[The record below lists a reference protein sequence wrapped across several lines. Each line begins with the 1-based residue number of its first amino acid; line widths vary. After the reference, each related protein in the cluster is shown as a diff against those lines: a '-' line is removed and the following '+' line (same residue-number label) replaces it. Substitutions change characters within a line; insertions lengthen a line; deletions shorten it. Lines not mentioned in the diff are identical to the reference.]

1 MGFINIYEVTM
12 QFVSKLFNCLT
23 KNNLKFRNLYRCF
36 ILLLI
41 SISTLR
47 AQTLIQVIDLPNNN
61 FFNYGYGLTYKE
73 GLLWVS
79 SSYSSGNLG
88 ARLYAVD
95 TLGIIRDSVY
105 FTSTH
110 VNSSQGL
117 TTDGNQFY
125 FVQRYTARC
134 RIIRIAKTGQI
145 LDSLNWPAASSIYLG
160 GIAYDG
166 NIWASVY
173 YPNTDAALYKIDINT
188 SQVIDTIP
196 TNGIQPQGIAV
207 KGDTIFYVMDGFD
220 GDDEKIYAVNKI
232 TKQVLFSFHVPEV
245 PGQRQNPRGLAWD
258 GKYLYL
264 LAEPVGASSGRK
276 IFKYSI
282 GGGTPLIYVPT
293 KYFNFGNVLIGSS
306 GQVTASIQNQG
317 TDNLRIDSVR
327 FFLSQ
332 NFSTNLTPPVTILP
346 NQSLNFHLTF
356 TPVNY
361 GRDSATFYIYHN
373 DISRPEQIIALA
385 GTGLFSSGVINLPS
399 NMDFG
404 SRRVGSTFFK
414 YLKIENL
421 SSQPL
426 QITSWST
433 LTQNFYL
440 EPDVFPTTIPGNS
453 HKNVRVWFK
462 PLSSGMFSD
471 TLKIINNSTN
481 APEAKVFL
489 SGNSEIQELPLGQAI
504 WSYTIPNHPI
514 SNTFR
519 SVKGLRAINDMTGD
533 GKPDLIVCTEN
544 YWTVALN
551 GNSSGSNDTLWSFNT
566 FISNSSAGSIGT
578 TGDYSYQKA
587 LSIASDLNGDG
598 YQDVVIGTGGG
609 NESVYALNGK
619 TGQLLWKF
627 GTDHPDSFALGDIT
641 GVDASTDFNGDGVP
655 DVLAAASASQTGGV
669 AGRRSVYLF
678 NGTNGQIIWQS
689 FVGGFTHGITAISD
703 INNDN
708 IPDVVTTVGE
718 PIYQFIALS
727 GLNGYPIWN
736 FSVAS
741 GTGGAKEVL
750 VFPVPG
756 QKPDV
761 IAGAFWGPVYRL
773 KGTTGTALWTYST
786 GGGAP
791 TQMKILRDV
800 TGDGVNEVVISILAG
815 GAACVNGATGEQ
827 LWFKSTGN
835 TMGIDVVPDLNGD
848 GSDDV
853 VFAVQSQGALIVNG
867 SNGNDLA
874 LYSFGGSTQAREVA
888 LLPDI
893 DNNGSYEIA
902 VGSNLANVA
911 LVSGGLNAMVSS
923 IQVNS
928 PNGGEIWY
936 IGQSKQITWT
946 SNNITNVKIELSTNN
961 GGEWTS
967 IVASTPAQS
976 GVYEWIVSGSPS
988 NQCRIR
994 ISSVENPSVFDLSN
1008 DIFTIRSELCVS
1020 FDVNQQW
1027 NLVSVPVSKNNM
1039 AKTGLFPNAVS
1050 SAFGFDQSLGYISF
1064 DTLRNGVGYWLKFP
1078 ASQQIT
1084 ICGLPV
1090 ETKIVSVKQGWN
1102 IIGGFDTDIDVSSL
1116 TTIPPNILQ
1125 SFFFGYQNGYF
1136 PTNSIQKGKGYWIKV
1151 SENGKIIFQQSMK
1164 NANSNLNSFDK
1175 FIENASELIIKDN
1188 SNQIGKLYLTG
1199 NKFNE
1204 FSQLPPLPPSEVFD
1218 VRFLSDRFME
1228 NLNQENYV
1236 RIQGADY
1243 PIRLKSTNPN
1253 LLIEFPDGSQHIL
1266 DAEKELVIDDKN
1278 VTLFKLKILNIP
1290 DKTELYQNYPN
1301 PFNPFTKIRYS
1312 LKESGLVTIKIYDVL
1327 GREIATILNEEKESG
1342 NHELEFNAT
1351 RYGLSSGIYFYEMR
1365 SGSYVGIKKFILT
1378 K

>member
-1 MGFINIYEVTM
+1 MIFKSNP
-12 QFVSKLFNCLT
+12 FNYHAKHIL
-23 KNNLKFRNLYRCF
+23 NSQNLYRGF

-41 SISTLR
+41 FISTLR
-47 AQTLIQVIDLPNNN
+47 AQTLVQVIDLPNNN
-61 FFNYGYGLTYKE
+61 FFNYGYGLIYKD

-105 FTSTH
+105 FSSTH

-145 LDSLNWPAASSIYLG
+145 LDSLNWPAASSVYLG

-258 GKYLYL
+258 GNYLYL

-293 KYFNFGNVLIGSS
+293 KYFDFGNVLIGSS
-306 GQVTASIQNQG
+306 GQVTATIQNQG
-317 TDNLRIDSVR
+317 TNNLRIDSVS

-346 NQSLNFHLTF
+346 NQSLNFQLTF

-373 DISRPEQIIALA
+373 DISRPAQVISLA
-385 GTGLFSSGVINLPS
+385 GTGLFGSGIINLPAII
-399 NMDFG
+399 DFG
-404 SRRVGSTFFK
+404 SKRVGSTFFK

-462 PLSSGMFSD
+462 PLSSGMFYD

-489 SGNSEIQELPLGQAI
+489 SGYSETQELPLGQAI

-519 SVKGLRAINDMTGD
+519 TVKGVRSINDITGD

-566 FISNSSAGSIGT
+566 YISNSSAGSIGT
-578 TGDYSYQKA
+578 AGDYSYQKA
-587 LSIASDLNGDG
+587 LSIASDLNDDG

-619 TGQLLWKF
+619 TGQLLWRF

-641 GVDASTDFNGDGVP
+641 GVDASTDFNGDGIP

-689 FVGGFTHGITAISD
+689 FVGGFTHGVTAISD

-708 IPDVVTTVGE
+708 IPDVVATVGE
-718 PIYQFIALS
+718 PIYQFISLS

-736 FSVAS
+736 FPVAS

-750 VFPVPG
+750 VFPVQG

-786 GGGAP
+786 GSGAP

-815 GAACVNGATGEQ
+815 GAACINGATGEQ
-827 LWFKSTGN
+827 IWYKSTGN
-835 TMGIDVVPDLNGD
+835 TMGVDVVPDLNGD

-853 VFAVQSQGALIVNG
+853 VFAVQNQGALIVNG
-867 SNGNDLA
+867 SNGADLA

-888 LLPDI
+888 FLPDI

-902 VGSNLANVA
+902 VGSNLGNVA
-911 LVSGGLNAMVSS
+911 LVSGGLNAIVSS
-923 IQVNS
+923 IQVIS

-936 IGQSKQITWT
+936 IGQKKQITWT

-961 GGEWTS
+961 GGEWTTIAS
-967 IVASTPAQS
+967 STPAQS
-976 GVYEWIVSGSPS
+976 GIYEWIVSGSPS
-988 NQCRIR
+988 NQCRIK
-994 ISSVENPSVFDLSN
+994 ISSVENPDVFDLSN
-1008 DIFTIRSELCVS
+1008 DIFTIHSELCVTYN
-1020 FDVNQQW
+1020 VNQHW
-1027 NLVSVPVSKNNM
+1027 NLVSVPVKSNDM
-1039 AKTGLFPNAVS
+1039 SKTGLFPNAVS
-1050 SAFGFDQSLGYISF
+1050 SAFSFDENLGYQSF
-1064 DTLRNGVGYWLKFP
+1064 DTLKNGSGYWLKFP
-1078 ASQQIT
+1078 QSQQIT
-1084 ICGLPV
+1084 TCGIPV
-1090 ETKIVSVKQGWN
+1090 EPKIVNVKQGWN
-1102 IIGGFDTDIDVSSL
+1102 IIGGFETDVDVNNL
-1116 TTIPPNILQ
+1116 TTNPPNILQ
-1125 SFFFGYQNGYF
+1125 SFFFSYQNGYY
-1136 PTNSIQKGKGYWIKV
+1136 PANSIQKGKGYWIKI
-1151 SENGKIIFQQSMK
+1151 SENGKIIFPQLKKDVISNNQSLEK
-1164 NANSNLNSFDK
+1164 L
-1175 FIENASELIIKDN
+1175 IENSLQLVIKDN
-1188 SNQIGKLYLTG
+1188 ANQISKLYLTENNLG
-1199 NKFNE
+1199 E
-1204 FSQLPPLPPSEVFD
+1204 FTQLPPLPPSEIFD
-1218 VRFLSDRFME
+1218 VRFFSDRFIE
-1228 NLNQENYV
+1228 SLNQENYV
-1236 RIQGADY
+1236 RIQGAHY
-1243 PIRLKSTNPN
+1243 PLRITTNKSNV
-1253 LLIEFPDGSQHIL
+1253 LIEFPDGSQHIL

-1278 VTLFKLKILNIP
+1278 ITAFKVKILNIP
-1290 DKTELYQNYPN
+1290 ERTELYQNYPN
-1301 PFNPFTKIRYS
+1301 PFNPATKIKYS

-1327 GREIATILNEEKESG
+1327 GREITTLLNVMKESG
-1342 NHELEFNAT
+1342 NYELVFDANK
-1351 RYGLSSGIYFYEMR
+1351 YGLSSGIYFYEMR
-1365 SGSYVGIKKFILT
+1365 VGSYIGIKKFILS